1 MEKRRRKKKQHSYM
15 FINEGEKNRIPTFI
29 ILYFIRWNA
38 INIREKCVCKG
49 EASNE

>member
-1 MEKRRRKKKQHSYM
+1 M
-15 FINEGEKNRIPTFI
+15 FINKGEKNRIPTFI
-29 ILYFIRWNA
+29 ILQFIRQNA